1 MSSKQFSKNDK
12 GMEIL
17 IAESIAK
24 EMPDS
29 KIIAAKKFFDS
40 LFDHKR
46 ITKLYNTYIEGVET
60 SLANTQNGRMY
71 VNYNIDG
78 AVTGRLS
85 NSGGNTKKGGGKA
98 TKIGVS
104 FHTLP
109 REQIDFNIREYV
121 VAPEGYDF
129 ITIDM
134 KAMELR
140 VLAHVANE
148 KNMIKAFNSGW
159 DLHDFSTEM
168 TYGKKKENTPKEEWK
183 LIRQICKEVS
193 FLTVYG
199 GTAYTLANK
208 RNIPEAQAQKIINA
222 WMDTFPGVREYFK
235 VIEDYIKQ
243 HKYAK
248 TLFGRFRHLLNIDS
262 PVKSIQREAFRQG
275 LNFTVQSPASDILNC
290 GVIGIHQ
297 KLKAGKFRTKIAAEV
312 HDSVEFIAPK
322 DETDAVIKMAAD
334 ELVNCHYMK
343 EHFGFGLRVPLEVEV
358 EVGASFGTGKPYHLT
373 SS

>member
-1 MSSKQFSKNDK
+1 MSRQSDK
-12 GMEIL
+12 EFEL
-17 IAESIAK
+17 QIAESVVK
-24 EMPDS
+24 ELPDA

-46 ITKLYNTYIEGVET
+46 VTKLYNTYIEGVET
-60 SLANTQNGRMY
+60 SLANTQNGRIY

-85 NSGGNTKKGGGKA
+85 NSGANTKKGGGKD

-109 REQIDFNIREYV
+109 REQTDFNIREYV
-121 VAPEGYDF
+121 TAPEGYDF
-129 ITIDM
+129 ITVDM

-168 TYGKKKENTPKEEWK
+168 TFKKKKESCTKEEWK
-183 LIRQICKEVS
+183 KLRQICKEVS

-208 RNIPEAQAQKIINA
+208 RNIPEHEAQKIIDS
-222 WMDTFPGVREYFK
+222 WMDTFPGVAKYFLT
-235 VIEDYIKQ
+235 IEDYIKQ
-243 HKYAK
+243 HKFAK
-248 TLFGRFRHLLNIDS
+248 TLFGRYRHLPNIDS
-262 PVKSIQREAFRQG
+262 PVKSIRREAFRQG

-290 GVIGIHQ
+290 GFIGVYH
-297 KLKAGKFRTKIAAEV
+297 KLKSGKFKAKLAAQV
-312 HDSVEFIAPK
+312 HDSIELISPK
-322 DETDAVIKMAAD
+322 NETAAVVKIVAD

-343 EHFGFGLRVPLEVEV
+343 EKFGFTLNVPLEVEV
-358 EVGASFGTGKPYHLT
+358 EVGTSFGTGKPYHIT
-373 SS
+373 AS

>member
-1 MSSKQFSKNDK
+1 MSRKNEK
-12 GMEIL
+12 EFELL
-17 IAESIAK
+17 IAESVARELSDAK
-24 EMPDS
+24 I
-29 KIIAAKKFFDS
+29 KAAKKFFDS

-46 ITKLYNTYIEGVET
+46 VTKLYNTYIEGVET

-85 NSGGNTKKGGGKA
+85 NSGGNTKKGGGKS

-109 REQIDFNIREYV
+109 REQVDFNIREYV

-129 ITIDM
+129 ITVDM

-168 TYGKKKENTPKEEWK
+168 TFNKKKENTPKDEWK
-183 LIRQICKEVS
+183 KLRQICKEVS

-208 RNIPEAQAQKIINA
+208 RNIPEVQAQKIITA
-222 WMDTFPGVREYFK
+222 WMDTFPGVANYFK
-235 VIEDYIKQ
+235 VIEDYINQ

-248 TLFGRFRHLLNIDS
+248 TLFGRFRHLPNIDS
-262 PVKSIQREAFRQG
+262 PVKSIKREAFRQG

-290 GVIGIHQ
+290 GVIGVYN
-297 KLKAGKFRTKIAAEV
+297 KLKARGFKARIVAEV
-312 HDSVEFIAPK
+312 HDSIELISPK
-322 DETDAVIKMAAD
+322 HETDAVIKLVVD

-343 EHFGFGLRVPLEVEV
+343 EKFGFTLNVPLEVEV
-358 EVGASFGTGKPYHLT
+358 EVGTSFGTGKPYHLT
-373 SS
+373 AS